1 MARKASKSRKTA
13 ETEISLSLNLDGS
26 GSGRSVT
33 GVGFLDHMLDLMAK
47 HGLLDLEIAAKGDL
61 NVDSH
66 HTVEDLGI
74 VLGQCL
80 NEALGDKKGIQRF
93 GEATVPMDEAL
104 AQVALDLAGR
114 SSFVFNAQFPYEKI
128 GEFDVNLI
136 EEFLA
141 AFVSN
146 ARIVLHVNVTAG
158 RNAHHIAEA
167 IFKALGRALRRAVE
181 PDPRRTDIPSTKGVL

>member
-1 MARKASKSRKTA
+1 MARKALKSRKTA
-13 ETEISLSLNLDGS
+13 ETEVSVALNLDGS
-26 GSGRSVT
+26 GAGRSAT
-33 GVGFLDHMLDLMAK
+33 GIGFLDHMLELMGK
-47 HGLLDLEIAAKGDL
+47 HGLLDLDITARGDL

-80 NEALGDKKGIQRF
+80 NEALSDKKGIQRF

-114 SSFVFNAQFPYEKI
+114 SAFVYNVKFPCEKI
-128 GEFDVNLI
+128 GEFDVGLI

-146 ARIVLHVNVTAG
+146 ARIVLHVNVTSG
-158 RNAHHIAEA
+158 RNAHHVAEA
-167 IFKALGRALRRAVE
+167 IFKAFGRALRRAVE